1 MNDRPE
7 LFRGNRI
14 FLACIYWAFVLYVF
28 VPLFLMVLMGFKDS
42 RFIGFP
48 IRSWTLDW
56 YIGVFT
62 DTEVLSTFGYSL
74 TIAVLS
80 TLVSILVG
88 TWIAVLLESRKF
100 TGRSVIF
107 GLAVLPALVPGII
120 SAIAFRIYARWL
132 GIEPGMGAIIWA
144 HAVHNVPFVVLV
156 VMARLSTLPKSQ
168 IEAARDLGADPLVAF
183 MRITIPYLVPAIMGA
198 SIFCLLLSFDDF
210 VRSFFLGGYE
220 PTLPVL
226 IFAMLRSGM
235 SPEINAIA
243 TVALILTAGI
253 GIWAE
258 RFTRRMKKET

>member
-1 MNDRPE
+1 MN
-7 LFRGNRI
+7 RGNRI
-14 FLACIYWAFVLYVF
+14 LLSCVYWAFVLYVF
-28 VPLFLMVLMGFKDS
+28 VPLFLMILMGFKDS
-42 RFIGFP
+42 KFIGFP

-56 YIGVFT
+56 YIGVFS
-62 DTEVLSTFGYSL
+62 DAEL
-74 TIAVLS
+74 LS
-80 TLVSILVG
+80 TLGYSIAIAVMSTLISVAVG
-88 TWIAVLLESRKF
+88 TWLAVLLEGRKF
-100 TGRSVIF
+100 LGRAAMF
-107 GLAVLPALVPGII
+107 GLTILPALVPGII

-168 IEAARDLGADPLVAF
+168 IEAARDLGADPIIAF
-183 MRITIPYLVPAIMGA
+183 LRITFPYLIPAILGS

-220 PTLPVL
+220 ATLPVL
-226 IFAMLRSGM
+226 IFAKLKSGM

-243 TVALILTAGI
+243 TVALVLTAAI

-258 RFTRRMKKET
+258 RFTRRMNKDSKA

>member
-7 LFRGNRI
+7 VFRGNRI

-28 VPLFLMVLMGFKDS
+28 VPLLLMVLMGFKDS
-42 RFIGFP
+42 NFIGFP
-48 IRSWTLDW
+48 IKSWTLDW
-56 YIGVFT
+56 YTGVFA
-62 DTEVLSTFGYSL
+62 DAEVLSTFGYSVA
-74 TIAVLS
+74 IAVLS
-80 TLVSILVG
+80 TLISIFVG
-88 TWIAVLLESRKF
+88 TWIAVLLEGRKF
-100 TGRSVIF
+100 WGRTLLF

-132 GIEPGMGAIIWA
+132 GIEPGMGAIVWA

-168 IEAARDLGADPLVAF
+168 IEAARDLGADPLISFIRV
-183 MRITIPYLVPAIMGA
+183 TLPYLVPAILGA

-226 IFAMLRSGM
+226 IFAKLRSGM

-243 TVALILTAGI
+243 TVALFLTAAI

-258 RFTRRMKKET
+258 RFTRRMNKEN